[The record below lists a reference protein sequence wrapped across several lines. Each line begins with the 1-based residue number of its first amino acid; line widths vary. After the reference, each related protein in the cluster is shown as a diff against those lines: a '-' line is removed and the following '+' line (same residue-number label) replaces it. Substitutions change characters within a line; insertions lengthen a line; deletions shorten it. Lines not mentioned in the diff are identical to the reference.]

1 MTEDLGVGVVLLQ
14 GTEQVPEGCLL
25 GWSTGIFGYTL
36 GIETA
41 FVTDAD
47 GVGVIMT
54 GVDSRQFLGTCDVE
68 LAISGDVVVI
78 ADRAE
83 TGFVAGFQ
91 LFQREIAVAFRCTAM
106 NDNHIYSAHVDF
118 IEH

>member
-1 MTEDLGVGVVLLQ
+1 M
-14 GTEQVPEGCLL
+14 PEGCLL
-25 GWSTGIFGYTL
+25 GRGAGIFGYAL

-41 FVTDAD
+41 FVTDTD
-47 GVGVIMT
+47 GVGVVMT
-54 GVDSRQFLGTCDVE
+54 GVDSRQLLGACGVE

-78 ADRAE
+78 ADGAE

-106 NDNHIYSAHVDF
+106 NDNHIYSAHVLT
-118 IEH
+118 E